1 MGTNTK
7 EYSRQY
13 YEKNKERIQQMMTHK
28 IVCGNCG
35 SVQSR
40 LHMTRHQNS
49 KKCLDRKMKTV

>member
-13 YEKNKERIQQMMTHK
+13 YKKNKERMQQMVTQK

-35 SVQSR
+35 SVINRSH
-40 LHMTRHQNS
+40 LARHQ
-49 KKCLDRKMKTV
+49 KTEKCKTFVK